1 MLTGKEA
8 TKIFNKFVDPIKGS
22 PVCQMARVS
31 VEMPSGELFDIKAI
45 LLAENKIVGARETHR
60 IVIRV
65 QPEVAAPG
73 DVMKKIGDIAMT

>member
-31 VEMPSGELFDIKAI
+31 VEMPSGELFDVYSQKIK
-45 LLAENKIVGARETHR
+45 LLELVKHTE
-60 IVIRV
+60 
-65 QPEVAAPG
+65 
-73 DVMKKIGDIAMT
+73 